1 MVERE
6 PQLRT
11 LAPYLTEAAGGHG
24 RLVFV
29 GGEAGGG
36 KSTFVRS
43 FVAGAGAVSA
53 RDRGRALGR
62 RGDPRPA
69 APSRPPHSHLP
80 RAGPRHLPPGGPARG
95 PRPAPRHGRGGDGC
109 RGAAPGPLP
118 ASTSPSEARTPT
130 S

>member
-43 FVAGAGAVSA
+43 FVARAGDAARSGFGVCDGSSTPAPSTSA
-53 RDRGRALGR
+53 RDAGGARGRPGGR
-62 RGDPRPA
+62 RSPVSQRRPA
-69 APSRPPHSHLP
+69 HVVMTAPVQR
-80 RAGPRHLPPGGPARG
+80 
-95 PRPAPRHGRGGDGC
+95 
-109 RGAAPGPLP
+109 
-118 ASTSPSEARTPT
+118 
-130 S
+130 